1 MAFTENVLK
10 YSPPGVPDRLFL
22 QIIPTGNYVTG
33 GDTLNL
39 NPSAFKDPNGIGI
52 LGYPDS
58 VPKVPPAP
66 FSWNFTGAYALYEPY
81 VVPGA
86 TLGTFKVQIAN
97 GGVELGA
104 GAYPAGIAGQPIELE
119 VVFN

>member
-1 MAFTENVLK
+1 MALTENVMK
-10 YSPPGVPDRLFL
+10 YSPAGVPDRLFL
-22 QIIPTGNYVTG
+22 QCVLSGNYVLG

-39 NPSAFKDPNGIGI
+39 NPSAFKDPNGVGL

-58 VPKVPPAP
+58 VPKINPSI
-66 FSWNFTGAYALYEPY
+66 FSTNFTGAYALYEAN

-86 TLGTFKVQIAN
+86 TLGTFKVQFAS

-104 GAYPAGIAGQPIELE
+104 GAYPAGMFGQSFIVE
-119 VVFN
+119 VVL

>member
-1 MAFTENVLK
+1 MLIENVLK

-22 QIIPTGNYVTG
+22 QLVLAGNYTTG

-52 LGYPDS
+52 LGYPER
-58 VPKVPPAP
+58 VPIVPPAP

-81 VVPGA
+81 VVPGQ
-86 TLGTFKVQIAN
+86 TLGTYKIQIAN

-104 GAYPAGIAGQPIELE
+104 GAYPAGLLGQTIELE
-119 VVFN
+119 VVF

>member
-1 MAFTENVLK
+1 MLIENVLK

-22 QIIPTGNYVTG
+22 QCVFEGNYTTG

-39 NPSAFKDPNGIGI
+39 NPSAFKDPNAKGV
-52 LGYPDS
+52 LGYPDAVPAVTPS
-58 VPKVPPAP
+58 V
-66 FSWNFTGAYALYEPY
+66 FSQDFTGAYALYNAV

-86 TLGTFKVQIAN
+86 TLGTFKLQIAN

-104 GAYPAGIAGQPIELE
+104 GAYPAGILGQSVTLE
-119 VVFN
+119 VVF

>member
-1 MAFTENVLK
+1 MLTENVLK

-22 QIIPTGNYVTG
+22 QLVFTGAYATG

-39 NPSAFKDPNGIGI
+39 NPSAFKDPNGVGI
-52 LGYPDS
+52 LGYPDV
-58 VPKVPPAP
+58 VPKVAP
-66 FSWNFTGAYALYEPY
+66 SVFSQNFTGAYALYQAQ

-86 TLGTFKVQIAN
+86 TLGTFKVQIAS

-104 GAYPAGIAGQPIELE
+104 GAYPAGILNQSITLE
-119 VVFN
+119 VVF